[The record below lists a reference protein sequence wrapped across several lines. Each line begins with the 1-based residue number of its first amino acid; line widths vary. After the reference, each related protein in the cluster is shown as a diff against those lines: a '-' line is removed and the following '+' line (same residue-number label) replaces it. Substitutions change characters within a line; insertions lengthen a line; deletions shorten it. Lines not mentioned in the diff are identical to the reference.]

1 MVFQLLRPNVSV
13 VVLCCCNNMFK
24 VFKLQHP
31 NFSAVI
37 PFFSVGSWGQ
47 GELGGGVSQWQALVL
62 GPARFWG
69 EAGSMR

>member
-1 MVFQLLRPNVSV
+1 
-13 VVLCCCNNMFK
+13 MFK

-69 EAGSMR
+69 EVGSMR